1 MYSMNNSINYLCFR
15 IHKRFFDADFVR
27 NNVHR
32 GRERCVDLAHA
43 CSNLYAVLRK
53 NRAKSSS
60 FSSRMPIDAAAAFD
74 CCHLTQYAS
83 CNSFIIKIGTLCNA
97 EQTDIYSRLKN
108 SLDFFIMRLCYFLI
122 TETN

>member
-1 MYSMNNSINYLCFR
+1 MFPR

-43 CSNLYAVLRK
+43 CSNLYVALRK

-60 FSSRMPIDAAAAFD
+60 FSSRMPEPIDAAAAS
-74 CCHLTQYAS
+74 TAV
-83 CNSFIIKIGTLCNA
+83 TLL
-97 EQTDIYSRLKN
+97 S
-108 SLDFFIMRLCYFLI
+108 MFLV
-122 TETN
+122 TVL